1 MKVIFLRACAGVGC
15 MKGHLFLNVFIAVGL
30 ITFLIIVPVKLTLL
44 NLQIVPG
51 NKKQKTAGQNSL
63 NA

>member
-30 ITFLIIVPVKLTLL
+30 ITFLIIILTKVTLL
-44 NLQIVPG
+44 NVQSVPG
-51 NKKQKTAGQNSL
+51 NTKQKTAGQNSL